1 MFTYLGHS
9 CPSPGQKPTAVAGF
23 LSYTNF
29 PIENVSP
36 PRDGHGCPCLHRKNH
51 KIRLRTQITVA
62 KKSSSNKKILE
73 PNSLFDEQ
81 KQRAKSVI
89 QVLKRVFP
97 DAKCALHH
105 ESAFQLLVATILSA
119 QCTDERV
126 NQSTRELFLKY
137 PDAAAL
143 AAASQDDVE
152 RIVRPLGFFRNKAA
166 NIRGMAQGLVDR
178 FDGEVPQDIERLIS
192 LPGVGRKTAS
202 VVLGTWFGIPS
213 GVVVDTHVRRITNLL
228 GLTTSQNPE
237 IIERDLMQIVPKSEW
252 INFSHRLI
260 HHGRQT
266 CIARRPKC
274 TDCALLKYCPR
285 TGLDPLE

>member
-1 MFTYLGHS
+1 MAGKQPAS
-9 CPSPGQKPTAVAGF
+9 KEAVD
-23 LSYTNF
+23 S
-29 PIENVSP
+29 E
-36 PRDGHGCPCLHRKNH
+36 
-51 KIRLRTQITVA
+51 
-62 KKSSSNKKILE
+62 
-73 PNSLFDEQ
+73 SLLADR

-89 QVLKRVFP
+89 RILKKIFP
-97 DAKCALHH
+97 EAECALHH

-126 NQSTRELFLKY
+126 NQSTPELFREY
-137 PDAAAL
+137 PDPVAL
-143 AAASQDDVE
+143 AASSQADVE
-152 RIVRPLGFFRNKAA
+152 RIVRPLGFFRNKAT
-166 NIRGMAQGLVDR
+166 NIRGMAQGLIDR
-178 FDGEVPQDIERLIS
+178 FDGEIPQDIEQLTS

-202 VVLGTWFGIPS
+202 VVLGTWYGIPS

-266 CIARRPKC
+266 CIARRPQC
-274 TDCALLKYCPR
+274 TACDLLKYCPR
-285 TGLDPLE
+285 TGLDSLK